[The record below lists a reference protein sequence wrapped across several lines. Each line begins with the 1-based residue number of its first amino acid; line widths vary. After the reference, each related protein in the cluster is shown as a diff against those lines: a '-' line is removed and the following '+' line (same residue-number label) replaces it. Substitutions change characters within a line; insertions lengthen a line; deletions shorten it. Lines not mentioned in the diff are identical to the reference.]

1 MPKAFWQVIVAQSAD
16 GVRALAVYM
25 PRDIPFSAFPVHNI
39 MTIDELESRT
49 GLDFFPELPS
59 YLQRP
64 LEADLPTR
72 LWPVRF
78 IDIFRL
84 IWMRFL

>member
-1 MPKAFWQVIVAQSAD
+1 MIRSA
-16 GVRALAVYM
+16 VRLSASSK
-25 PRDIPFSAFPVHNI
+25 RNSSRKNIPFSAFPVHNI

-49 GLDFFPELPS
+49 GLDLLPELPS

-84 IWMRFL
+84 IWMRFF